1 MDLRRL
7 LSLLEERLTQHDEN
21 RKEVQREVEKV
32 CSKNLGKTDSLE
44 DRLAEEIH
52 SAFSTAEESVSELTC
67 IFDNTQEEGRSKQSP
82 S

>member
-32 CSKNLGKTDSLE
+32 CSKNLGK
-44 DRLAEEIH
+44 
-52 SAFSTAEESVSELTC
+52 
-67 IFDNTQEEGRSKQSP
+67 N
-82 S
+82 